1 MLEKKI
7 EISELKEGM
16 YVSRLDRPWVETPF
30 MFQGFLVRSTSD
42 IERTKQYCKYV
53 YIDIER
59 GKDTEDFIHEEYSEV
74 DIKTQDP
81 NKVKVENILP
91 SARHKHNKVAD
102 EILHVMDHIKEG
114 KLPNISVLVHEVMD
128 MVESMLVNTD
138 AFLLLTKLKTRDNYT
153 YTHLISSSILATA
166 FGKEI
171 GFKLEELQEL
181 ALGCILFDIGKIK
194 LPKELILKTS
204 PLTSVEQN
212 LVRDHVNHSIE
223 MLAKIKNIPKAVI
236 EIANNHHERFNGS
249 GYPHGKQG
257 RQIPL
262 YAQIAGIV
270 DCYDAMTS
278 ERVFKGACSHD
289 QAVRDLYERS
299 DKDFHHD
306 FIEQFVQCLGIY
318 PTGSIVELSTGEVG
332 IVLQQNRVRRLRP
345 RVMIIL
351 NRNKESNDYYP
362 IVNLMTETASKDE
375 KQISINRTLDPGSY
389 GITPEEY
396 YL

>member
-7 EISELKEGM
+7 DISELKEGM

-30 MFQGFLVRSTSD
+30 LFQGFLVRSARE
-42 IERTKQYCKYV
+42 IERTKQYCRFV

-59 GKDTEDFIHEEYSEV
+59 GKGADNYLKDDDDI
-74 DIKTQDP
+74 DIKVLDP
-81 NKVKVENILP
+81 QKVKVEKILR
-91 SARHKHNKVAD
+91 SARKKQEKVSN
-102 EILHVMDHIKEG
+102 EIIQVMDHFKEG
-114 KLPNISVLVHEVMD
+114 KLPNISTLVHEVMD

-138 AFLLLTKLKTRDNYT
+138 AFLLLTKLKTKDNYT

-166 FGKEI
+166 LGKDI
-171 GFKLEELQEL
+171 GLKLEELQEL
-181 ALGCILFDIGKIK
+181 ALGCMLFDIGKIE
-194 LPKELILKTS
+194 LPKKIILKTT
-204 PLTSVEQN
+204 PLSEQEQKLVHEHVKNSVE
-212 LVRDHVNHSIE
+212 
-223 MLAKIKNIPKAVI
+223 MLKKIKNIPKAVI

-278 ERVFKGACSHD
+278 DRIFKGAYSHD
-289 QAVRDLYERS
+289 QAVRDLYGRAGI
-299 DKDFHHD
+299 DFQED

-318 PTGSIVELSTGEVG
+318 PTGSIVELSSGEVG

-345 RVMIIL
+345 RVMLIL
-351 NRNKESNDYYP
+351 NRNKESNNYYP
-362 IVNLMTETASKDE
+362 VIDLMTETESNSG
-375 KQISINRTLDPGSY
+375 KQLSINRTLDPGSY

>member
-7 EISELKEGM
+7 DISELKEGM

-30 MFQGFLVRSTSD
+30 LFQGFLVRSAKE
-42 IERTKQYCKYV
+42 IERTKQYCKFV

-59 GKDTEDFIHEEYSEV
+59 GRGADHYLKDDDDYV
-74 DIKTQDP
+74 DIKELDP
-81 NKVKVENILP
+81 KKVKVEKILP
-91 SARHKHNKVAD
+91 AAQKKHQKIAD
-102 EILHVMDHIKEG
+102 EIFQVMEHFKEG
-114 KLPNISVLVHEVMD
+114 KLPSISVLVHEVMD

-153 YTHLISSSILATA
+153 YTHLISTSILATA

-171 GFKLEELQEL
+171 GLKLEELQEL
-181 ALGCILFDIGKIK
+181 ALGCMLFDIGKIK
-194 LPKELILKTS
+194 LPKEIILKTA
-204 PLTSVEQN
+204 PLSNNERDLVHEHVKHSVELLKQ
-212 LVRDHVNHSIE
+212 
-223 MLAKIKNIPKAVI
+223 IKNIPESVVN
-236 EIANNHHERFNGS
+236 IANNHHERFNGS

-278 ERVFKGACSHD
+278 ERYFKEAYSHD
-289 QAVRDLYERS
+289 QAVRDLYERAGI
-299 DKDFHHD
+299 DFHED

-318 PTGSIVELSTGEVG
+318 PSGSIVELNTGEVG

-351 NRNKESNDYYP
+351 NRNKESNNYYP
-362 IVNLMTETASKDE
+362 VVDLISATDSKSG
-375 KQISINRTLDPGSY
+375 KPLAINRTLDPGSY
-389 GITPEEY
+389 GITPEKF